1 MAERRLHFAAAV
13 LLVLGLLAV
22 VLLHEPAAWR
32 AWLGAA
38 CLAVAL
44 PIGAIGWSLIMRLA
58 VGEWT
63 GPVAEACAAIA
74 GRMPYVA
81 VLFVPVLLHPALYS
95 WVGQAQP
102 TAFRAVYLSLVFFDA
117 RTLAWL
123 VGLSLGGLHIA
134 AGRPVSKATACAG
147 VLAFFAMTMLIA
159 VDWIGSL
166 DPSFN
171 SSGFGLYIAAL
182 QFGAAWCMAIL
193 AGEPEETH
201 RAGALLLALMLMWA
215 YFAFMMYFIPWSGN
229 LRGAMDFYHAR
240 ERGIWPWLMALIAAC
255 RMPILFALFFR
266 TARHSRRWMVG
277 LAAVVLAGTVMEFAW
292 LVVPSSNAGPLDGVL
307 YAVLALAGLAACWPP
322 RAAIPDEGGA
332 A

>member
-1 MAERRLHFAAAV
+1 MAERRLHVAAAA

-22 VLLHEPAAWR
+22 VLLRDGAAWR
-32 AWLGAA
+32 AWFGAA

-44 PIGAIGWSLIMRLA
+44 PIGAIGWSLIMKLA
-58 VGEWT
+58 VGQWT
-63 GPVAEACAAIA
+63 GPVAEACAAMS

-81 VLFVPVLLHPALYS
+81 VMFVPILLHPAHP
-95 WVGQAQP
+95 WVGQRQP
-102 TAFRAVYLSLVFFDA
+102 TAFRAVYLNLAFFDI

-123 VGLSLGGLHIA
+123 GGLSLAGLYIA
-134 AGRPVSKATACAG
+134 AGRPLSKPAACVG
-147 VLAFFAMTMLIA
+147 VLAFFAMTMLVA

-171 SSGFGLYIAAL
+171 SSGFGLYIAAI
-182 QFGAAWCMAIL
+182 QFAAALCMAIL

-240 ERGIWPWLMALIAAC
+240 ERGVWPWLMWAVAAC

-266 TARHSRRWMVG
+266 TVRHGRRWMTG

-292 LVVPSSNAGPLDGVL
+292 LVLPGSNAGPVAGGL
-307 YAVLALAGLAACWPP
+307 YAALALAGLAASWPP